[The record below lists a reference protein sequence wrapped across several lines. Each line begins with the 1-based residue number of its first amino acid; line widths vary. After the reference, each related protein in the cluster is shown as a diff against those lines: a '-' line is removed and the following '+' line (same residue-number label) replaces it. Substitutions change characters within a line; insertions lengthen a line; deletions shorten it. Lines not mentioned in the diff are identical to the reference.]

1 MQKKYI
7 ELLLKRC
14 LCIEEGTPLFIHYN
28 KLNKD
33 FVNALVEYA
42 KNMGITDIY
51 LDEEDSEYLHDLLN
65 KLSLE
70 EIENHE
76 AFNCKCWDEYA
87 KKGAAFLMLDTTIP
101 KLMEDI
107 DSEKI
112 AKSSFVRRKTKPVYK
127 EKQLKSLIPWCIAA
141 LPNEEWAKDLF
152 PKSDNK
158 LEEFWNTIADICML
172 NSDNPIENWNNL
184 LEKQKKTIK
193 YLNELEIKKL
203 YYKNELGT
211 DFEIELSEK
220 ALWKGA
226 CTGKWIVNLP
236 SYEVF
241 TTPDY
246 KTANG
251 IVYSS
256 MPLLYNGKEIKDFY
270 LEFKN
275 GKVTNFDAKEGKDIL
290 KEIINSDELSSYL
303 GEVALV
309 NYDSPISKTNLIFK
323 NTLFDENASCH
334 LALGSG
340 FIECIKDSKNL
351 EQEELEKLG
360 VNFSKNHVDFMIGT
374 KDLIIE
380 ADTNKGKITIM
391 KDGNLVIN

>member
-14 LCIEEGTPLFIHYN
+14 LCIEEGTQLFIHYN

-33 FVNALVEYA
+33 FVNTLVEYA

-70 EIENHE
+70 EIESHE

-158 LEEFWNTIADICML
+158 LEDFWNTIADICML

-203 YYKNELGT
+203 YK
-211 DFEIELSEK
+211 
-220 ALWKGA
+220 
-226 CTGKWIVNLP
+226 
-236 SYEVF
+236 
-241 TTPDY
+241 
-246 KTANG
+246 
-251 IVYSS
+251 
-256 MPLLYNGKEIKDFY
+256 
-270 LEFKN
+270 
-275 GKVTNFDAKEGKDIL
+275 
-290 KEIINSDELSSYL
+290 
-303 GEVALV
+303 
-309 NYDSPISKTNLIFK
+309 
-323 NTLFDENASCH
+323 
-334 LALGSG
+334 
-340 FIECIKDSKNL
+340 
-351 EQEELEKLG
+351 
-360 VNFSKNHVDFMIGT
+360 
-374 KDLIIE
+374 
-380 ADTNKGKITIM
+380 
-391 KDGNLVIN
+391 